1 MRGVAAPC
9 LRPSPPN
16 RETGGFAAGRDAISA
31 RPSPCLPDADRAGL
45 AENLPFVNL
54 MRKRGL
60 AARLTA
66 PLARRYPRTIL
77 RMETM
82 NLFSD
87 IRTLVLDAL
96 AQMERAG
103 DLPAGLDTANVTV
116 EPPRDAAHGD
126 MATNAAMVLAKPAGL
141 KPRDIAQALAARLAA
156 DPRIALAEVAGP
168 GFLNLRLAPGEW
180 QAVIRAALAQ
190 GGDYGRSDMGRGQ
203 RINVEFVS
211 ANPTGPMHV
220 GHTRGAV
227 FGDAL
232 AALLDF
238 AGHEVTREY
247 YINDGGAQVDVLARS
262 AYERYREANG
272 LEPEIREGL
281 YPGDYLIPVGEALKA
296 KYGTSLLEK
305 PESEWL
311 AEIRSFATEAMMEM
325 IRADLALLNV
335 HMDVFSSEKALYG
348 TGRIEAAI
356 ERLRQQGLIYEGV
369 LEPPKGK
376 TPEDWEPR
384 EQTLFRS
391 TAHGDDVDRPVK
403 KSDGAWT
410 YFAPDIAY
418 HWDKIERGYDALID
432 VFGADHGGYVK
443 RMTAAVKALSDG
455 RVPLDVKL
463 IQLVRL
469 FRNGEPFKMS
479 KRAGTFVTLR
489 DVVEQAGADVTRFHM
504 LTRKND
510 AALDFDFA
518 RVLEQSKDNPVW
530 YVQYASARVNS
541 VLGKAAEMGVDTLD
555 AALAQADLAQLAHP
569 AELELAR
576 KVAEWPRTVE
586 IAARA
591 HEPHRIAFFLYDI
604 ASELHSLWN
613 RGNDEPA
620 LRFLQEGDTQATAA
634 KIALLRSVGVVI
646 SAGLGILG
654 VTPAKEMR

>member
-1 MRGVAAPC
+1 
-9 LRPSPPN
+9 
-16 RETGGFAAGRDAISA
+16 
-31 RPSPCLPDADRAGL
+31 
-45 AENLPFVNL
+45 
-54 MRKRGL
+54 
-60 AARLTA
+60 
-66 PLARRYPRTIL
+66 
-77 RMETM
+77 MEAM

-87 IRTLVLDAL
+87 IRALVIDAL
-96 AQMERAG
+96 AQMEQAG
-103 DLPAGLDTANVTV
+103 ELPAGLETAAVTV

-126 MATNAAMVLAKPAGL
+126 MATNAAMVLAKPAGK
-141 KPRDIAQALAARLAA
+141 KPREIAEILAARLAA
-156 DPRIALAEVAGP
+156 DPRITAAEVAGP
-168 GFLNLRLAPGEW
+168 GFLNLRIAPAEW
-180 QAVIRAALAQ
+180 QSVLRAALNE
-190 GGDYGRSDMGRGQ
+190 GSDYGRSAMGKGKRV
-203 RINVEFVS
+203 NVEFVS

-232 AALLDF
+232 SSLLDF
-238 AGHEVTREY
+238 AGYDVTREY

-281 YPGDYLIPVGEALKA
+281 YPGDYLIPVGEELKA
-296 KYGTSLLEK
+296 KYGASLLDK
-305 PESEWL
+305 PESDWL
-311 AEIRSFATEAMMEM
+311 VEVRDFAIDRMMAM
-325 IRADLALLNV
+325 IREDLALLNV

-348 TGRIEAAI
+348 TGKIEAAI
-356 ERLRQQGLIYEGV
+356 DRLRAAGLIYEGV

-403 KSDGAWT
+403 KSDGSWT

-418 HWDKIERGYDALID
+418 HWDKIDRGFDQLID

-443 RMTAAVKALSDG
+443 RMTAAVSALSDG

-463 IQLVRL
+463 IQLVKL
-469 FRNGEPFKMS
+469 FKNGEPFKMS

-489 DVVEQAGADVTRFHM
+489 DVVEQAGVEVTRFHM

-510 AALDFDFA
+510 APLDFDFDK
-518 RVLEQSKDNPVW
+518 VLEQSKDNPVW
-530 YVQYASARVNS
+530 YVQYASARINS
-541 VLGKAAEMGVDTLD
+541 VLSKAAEAGVATDD
-555 AALAQADLAQLAHP
+555 AALAGADLALLSHP
-569 AELELAR
+569 AELEMAR
-576 KVAEWPRTVE
+576 KVAEWPRSVE

-591 HEPHRIAFFLYDI
+591 NEPHRIAFYLYDI

-613 RGNDEPA
+613 RGNDEPS
-620 LRFLQEGDTQATAA
+620 LRFLQDGDPAATSA
-634 KIALLRSVGVVI
+634 KIALARAVGVVI